1 MKGRITLQPIRKEK
15 KNEKEHPVFGKE
27 EAIFGYIDYI
37 DSEDIYLDG
46 GDIINSDDTYEFMVR
61 LENGDL
67 LELNQDN
74 IDEAI
79 GNDWWDY
86 YHNGK
91 ELEFDVKNGVATV
104 VIEPVEIGKTQRG
117 FSFGEFEDQYGNKCS
132 IQKSSIAT
140 RDCIWLGIND
150 PEPQIMSSDAI
161 RLGLRERT
169 YDERDNGWVPY
180 DIPREVLLSSR
191 MHLSREDVKKLLPL
205 LQRFAETGNLYE

>member
-1 MKGRITLQPIRKEK
+1 MKGIITLQPLRDDKIAQKG
-15 KNEKEHPVFGKE
+15 HPVFGKE
-27 EAIFGYIDYI
+27 DAYFGYIDYVEGENMHT
-37 DSEDIYLDG
+37 DY
-46 GDIINSDDTYEFMVR
+46 GDIINLNDTYEFMVR

-86 YHNGK
+86 YHDGK
-91 ELEFDVKNGVATV
+91 ELEFDVKEGVATV

-117 FSFGEFEDQYGNKCS
+117 FSLGEFEDQYGNKCS

-140 RDCIWLGIND
+140 RDCIWLGIDD
-150 PEPQIMSSDAI
+150 PGPQIMSSDAI

-180 DIPREVLLSSR
+180 DIPKEVQVSTR

-205 LQRFAETGNLYE
+205 LQKFAETGSLT